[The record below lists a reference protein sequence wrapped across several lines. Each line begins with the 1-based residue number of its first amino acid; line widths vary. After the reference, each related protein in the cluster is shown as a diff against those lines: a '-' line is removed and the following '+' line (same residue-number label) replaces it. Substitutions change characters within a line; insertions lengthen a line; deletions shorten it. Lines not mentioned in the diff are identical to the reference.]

1 MSIEKTV
8 RMTVTAKVT
17 FPSEAPDTSDDMAM
31 DMAMSAV
38 TQFHEVDCGEHSRVL
53 WAEVFADVSDDD
65 CEIVE

>member
-17 FPSEAPDTSDDMAM
+17 FPSEAPDTSDDMAI

-38 TQFHEVDCGEHSRVL
+38 TQFHEVDCGVVERVL

-65 CEIVE
+65 CEVLE